1 MRSSYVA
8 ALAQRNRMI
17 APSLLACPISPWIL
31 IPLSTLFASPV
42 AAVRLCI
49 DKLAQCLYP
58 RVWVALRGRQSE
70 SRRMASHLQ
79 LPYERTMLHHKIV
92 ENLSLSQVAGA
103 QPPVKQ
109 ACSAVRTQAFVESG
123 ASTLER
129 AMRYLLDDIMQ
140 MIRLLLQVSLCH
152 RDHIVTAVWV

>member
-1 MRSSYVA
+1 
-8 ALAQRNRMI
+8 MI
-17 APSLLACPISPWIL
+17 APSLLACPTSPWIL
-31 IPLSTLFASPV
+31 VPLSTLFASPV

-70 SRRMASHLQ
+70 SRKMASHLQ
-79 LPYERTMLHHKIV
+79 LPHDCHK
-92 ENLSLSQVAGA
+92 SQFVTGRRRAAAGKA
-103 QPPVKQ
+103 
-109 ACSAVRTQAFVESG
+109 ACSAGRTQAFVESG

-129 AMRYLLDDIMQ
+129 AMRYLLDDIVQ